1 MFYSQK
7 IYLVF
12 TLSWRFQIL
21 YMVIS
26 LRNFLSVLKVCEW
39 NVSSNFRRIFSEFWE
54 RIKRLFKKENYLNK
68 PLKESKRLANFDD
81 NKMKYCGMFCG
92 VYIVEFHLVI
102 AFGSKRAKLSSLCR
116 ETSNS
121 EGERGRKKI
130 KIFIFN
136 KSFHETE
143 WTIIY
148 NIVNTK
154 TFYSVHRKGFLKIR
168 ILQDHC
174 GVRLSVRR
182 QFDILQTECST
193 PVRYGV
199 MRGASRCHY

>member
-1 MFYSQK
+1 MG
-7 IYLVF
+7 
-12 TLSWRFQIL
+12 
-21 YMVIS
+21 
-26 LRNFLSVLKVCEW
+26 
-39 NVSSNFRRIFSEFWE
+39 
-54 RIKRLFKKENYLNK
+54 KRLFKKENYLNK

-136 KSFHETE
+136 KSFQETE
-143 WTIIY
+143 
-148 NIVNTK
+148 
-154 TFYSVHRKGFLKIR
+154 
-168 ILQDHC
+168 
-174 GVRLSVRR
+174 
-182 QFDILQTECST
+182 
-193 PVRYGV
+193 
-199 MRGASRCHY
+199 